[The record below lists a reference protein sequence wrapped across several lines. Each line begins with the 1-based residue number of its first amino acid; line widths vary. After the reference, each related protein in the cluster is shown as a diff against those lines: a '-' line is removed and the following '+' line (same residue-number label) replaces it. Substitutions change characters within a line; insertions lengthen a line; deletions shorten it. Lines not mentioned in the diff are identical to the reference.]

1 MDVELLS
8 RIIRELIIDHDE
20 VALPQVGT
28 FVAEIVPASFSD
40 RGYTVNPPYRRL
52 SFVQRP
58 GSDTLLVDFYAKANG
73 MDLRMA
79 ESYLGDFLSE
89 LRKVLEERKA
99 IVLPGLGRLRATR
112 ENALFFVPE
121 EDLDIYP
128 DGFGLKSVSLKH
140 IPSEQ
145 EAVEIPVSFVN
156 AVAGT
161 GRHVSAALQDSEPL
175 PAVEQLPGSE
185 PLPGAEPFAG
195 AKPLPD
201 TSGEARP
208 VHEGV
213 AFSVAEPE
221 PSEVSS
227 EKPEP
232 AAPESPEASSAE
244 AVPERIEASSPGAG
258 PAPAETVPAGSVPDK
273 TVGPVSAG
281 LPSDADA
288 AAAVEA
294 EGQTESAR
302 EADAVQAAETE
313 TVAVAG
319 VGTEAATGT
328 GTEAEVEAKAEAE
341 AEAES
346 EEPAQPSSGGRR
358 KALKAVL
365 IALGTCVA
373 VAGLLLAVFL
383 ILADVAPDFIDS
395 ILYTPEEL
403 RIINY

>member
-28 FVAEIVPASFSD
+28 FVAELVPASFSD

-89 LRKVLEERKA
+89 LRKVLEERKV

-156 AVAGT
+156 AVAGA
-161 GRHVSAALQDSEPL
+161 GRHVSS
-175 PAVEQLPGSE
+175 
-185 PLPGAEPFAG
+185 
-195 AKPLPD
+195 
-201 TSGEARP
+201 
-208 VHEGV
+208 
-213 AFSVAEPE
+213 
-221 PSEVSS
+221 
-227 EKPEP
+227 
-232 AAPESPEASSAE
+232 
-244 AVPERIEASSPGAG
+244 
-258 PAPAETVPAGSVPDK
+258 AETVTVHEEEPSPDAGSASAETEPSGPLSGE
-273 TVGPVSAG
+273 TACPVSAG

-288 AAAVEA
+288 AVAGEP
-294 EGQTESAR
+294 EGNPESSGAS
-302 EADAVQAAETE
+302 DAVQATE
-313 TVAVAG
+313 TG
-319 VGTEAATGT
+319 VGTGA
-328 GTEAEVEAKAEAE
+328 GTESEV
-341 AEAES
+341 
-346 EEPAQPSSGGRR
+346 PAQPSSGGRR

>member
-28 FVAEIVPASFSD
+28 FVAELVPASFSD

-89 LRKVLEERKA
+89 LRKVLEERKV

-161 GRHVSAALQDSEPL
+161 GRHVSS
-175 PAVEQLPGSE
+175 
-185 PLPGAEPFAG
+185 AE
-195 AKPLPD
+195 
-201 TSGEARP
+201 TVT
-208 VHEGV
+208 VHE
-213 AFSVAEPE
+213 EE
-221 PSEVSS
+221 PS
-227 EKPEP
+227 PD
-232 AAPESPEASSAE
+232 
-244 AVPERIEASSPGAG
+244 AG
-258 PAPAETVPAGSVPDK
+258 SAPAETVPAGPMPDE
-273 TVGPVSAG
+273 TAGPVSAG

-319 VGTEAATGT
+319 VGTEAAAGT
-328 GTEAEVEAKAEAE
+328 GTEAEAKAEA
-341 AEAES
+341 

>member
-28 FVAEIVPASFSD
+28 FVAEMVPASFSD

-89 LRKVLEERKA
+89 LRKVLEERKV

-156 AVAGT
+156 AVAGA
-161 GRHVSAALQDSEPL
+161 GRHVSS
-175 PAVEQLPGSE
+175 
-185 PLPGAEPFAG
+185 
-195 AKPLPD
+195 
-201 TSGEARP
+201 
-208 VHEGV
+208 
-213 AFSVAEPE
+213 
-221 PSEVSS
+221 
-227 EKPEP
+227 
-232 AAPESPEASSAE
+232 
-244 AVPERIEASSPGAG
+244 
-258 PAPAETVPAGSVPDK
+258 AETVTVHEEEPSPDSGSASAETEPSGPLSGE
-273 TVGPVSAG
+273 TACPVSAG

-288 AAAVEA
+288 AVAGEP
-294 EGQTESAR
+294 EGNPESSGAS
-302 EADAVQAAETE
+302 DAVQATE
-313 TVAVAG
+313 TG
-319 VGTEAATGT
+319 VGTGA
-328 GTEAEVEAKAEAE
+328 GTESEV
-341 AEAES
+341 
-346 EEPAQPSSGGRR
+346 PAQPSSGRR

-365 IALGTCVA
+365 IVLGTCVA

>member
-89 LRKVLEERKA
+89 LRKVLEERKV

-128 DGFGLKSVSLKH
+128 EGFGLKSVSLKH

-156 AVAGT
+156 AVAGA
-161 GRHVSAALQDSEPL
+161 GRHVSS
-175 PAVEQLPGSE
+175 
-185 PLPGAEPFAG
+185 
-195 AKPLPD
+195 
-201 TSGEARP
+201 
-208 VHEGV
+208 
-213 AFSVAEPE
+213 
-221 PSEVSS
+221 
-227 EKPEP
+227 
-232 AAPESPEASSAE
+232 
-244 AVPERIEASSPGAG
+244 
-258 PAPAETVPAGSVPDK
+258 AETVTVHEEEPSPDSGSASAETEPSGPLSGE
-273 TVGPVSAG
+273 TACPVSAG
-281 LPSDADA
+281 LPSDAG
-288 AAAVEA
+288 AAVAGEP
-294 EGQTESAR
+294 EGNPESSGAS
-302 EADAVQAAETE
+302 DAVQVTE
-313 TVAVAG
+313 TG
-319 VGTEAATGT
+319 VGTGA
-328 GTEAEVEAKAEAE
+328 GTE
-341 AEAES
+341 S
-346 EEPAQPSSGGRR
+346 EGPAQPSSGGRR
-358 KALKAVL
+358 KAIKAVL
-365 IALGTCVA
+365 IALGACA
-373 VAGLLLAVFL
+373 VVVGLLLAVFL

>member
-28 FVAEIVPASFSD
+28 FVAELVPASFSD

-89 LRKVLEERKA
+89 LRKVLEERKV

-156 AVAGT
+156 AVAGA
-161 GRHVSAALQDSEPL
+161 GRHVSS
-175 PAVEQLPGSE
+175 
-185 PLPGAEPFAG
+185 
-195 AKPLPD
+195 
-201 TSGEARP
+201 
-208 VHEGV
+208 
-213 AFSVAEPE
+213 
-221 PSEVSS
+221 
-227 EKPEP
+227 
-232 AAPESPEASSAE
+232 
-244 AVPERIEASSPGAG
+244 
-258 PAPAETVPAGSVPDK
+258 AETVTVHEEEPSPDAGSASAETEPSGPLSGE
-273 TVGPVSAG
+273 TACPVSAG

-288 AAAVEA
+288 AVAGEP
-294 EGQTESAR
+294 EGNPESSGAS
-302 EADAVQAAETE
+302 DAVQATE
-313 TVAVAG
+313 TG
-319 VGTEAATGT
+319 VGTGA
-328 GTEAEVEAKAEAE
+328 GTESEV
-341 AEAES
+341 
-346 EEPAQPSSGGRR
+346 PAQPSSGRR

>member
-73 MDLRMA
+73 IDVHMA

-89 LRKVLEERKA
+89 LRKVLEERKV

-156 AVAGT
+156 AVAGA
-161 GRHVSAALQDSEPL
+161 GRHVSS
-175 PAVEQLPGSE
+175 
-185 PLPGAEPFAG
+185 
-195 AKPLPD
+195 
-201 TSGEARP
+201 
-208 VHEGV
+208 
-213 AFSVAEPE
+213 
-221 PSEVSS
+221 
-227 EKPEP
+227 
-232 AAPESPEASSAE
+232 
-244 AVPERIEASSPGAG
+244 
-258 PAPAETVPAGSVPDK
+258 AETVTVHEEEPSPDAGSASAETEPSGPLSGE
-273 TVGPVSAG
+273 TACPVSAG

-288 AAAVEA
+288 AVAGEP
-294 EGQTESAR
+294 EGNPESSGAS
-302 EADAVQAAETE
+302 DAVQATE
-313 TVAVAG
+313 TG
-319 VGTEAATGT
+319 VGTGA
-328 GTEAEVEAKAEAE
+328 GTESEV
-341 AEAES
+341 
-346 EEPAQPSSGGRR
+346 PAQPSSGGRR

>member
-58 GSDTLLVDFYAKANG
+58 GSDTLLVDFYANANG
-73 MDLRMA
+73 IDVHMA

-89 LRKVLEERKA
+89 LRKVLEERKV

-156 AVAGT
+156 AVAGA
-161 GRHVSAALQDSEPL
+161 GRHVSS
-175 PAVEQLPGSE
+175 
-185 PLPGAEPFAG
+185 
-195 AKPLPD
+195 
-201 TSGEARP
+201 
-208 VHEGV
+208 
-213 AFSVAEPE
+213 
-221 PSEVSS
+221 
-227 EKPEP
+227 
-232 AAPESPEASSAE
+232 
-244 AVPERIEASSPGAG
+244 
-258 PAPAETVPAGSVPDK
+258 AETVTVHEEEPSPDSGSASAETEPSGPLSGE
-273 TVGPVSAG
+273 TACPVSAG

-288 AAAVEA
+288 AVAGEP
-294 EGQTESAR
+294 EGNPESSGAS
-302 EADAVQAAETE
+302 DAVQATE
-313 TVAVAG
+313 TGAG
-319 VGTEAATGT
+319 TGT
-328 GTEAEVEAKAEAE
+328 GTESEV
-341 AEAES
+341 
-346 EEPAQPSSGGRR
+346 PAQPSSGGRR

>member
-89 LRKVLEERKA
+89 LRKVLEARKV

-112 ENALFFVPE
+112 ENAIFFVPE

-161 GRHVSAALQDSEPL
+161 GRHFS
-175 PAVEQLPGSE
+175 
-185 PLPGAEPFAG
+185 AEPE
-195 AKPLPD
+195 
-201 TSGEARP
+201 SVEARP
-208 VHEGV
+208 VKPES
-213 AFSVAEPE
+213 AELESAEPE

-232 AAPESPEASSAE
+232 AEPVSPKASSAKPESAE

-258 PAPAETVPAGSVPDK
+258 PAPAETVPAGSVPGK
-273 TVGPVSAG
+273 TVCPISAG

-294 EGQTESAR
+294 EVQTESAR

-313 TVAVAG
+313 TIAVAG
-319 VGTEAATGT
+319 VGTEAAIGT
-328 GTEAEVEAKAEAE
+328 GTEVEAEAE
-341 AEAES
+341 AEAEA

-358 KALKAVL
+358 KAIKAVL
-365 IALGTCVA
+365 IALGACA
-373 VAGLLLAVFL
+373 VVVGLLLAVFL

>member
-89 LRKVLEERKA
+89 LRKVLEERKV

-156 AVAGT
+156 AVAGP
-161 GRHVSAALQDSEPL
+161 VS
-175 PAVEQLPGSE
+175 
-185 PLPGAEPFAG
+185 
-195 AKPLPD
+195 
-201 TSGEARP
+201 
-208 VHEGV
+208 
-213 AFSVAEPE
+213 
-221 PSEVSS
+221 
-227 EKPEP
+227 
-232 AAPESPEASSAE
+232 
-244 AVPERIEASSPGAG
+244 
-258 PAPAETVPAGSVPDK
+258 DK
-273 TVGPVSAG
+273 TAGPVSAG
-281 LPSDADA
+281 LPSDA

-294 EGQTESAR
+294 EAGGQTEFVR

-313 TVAVAG
+313 SVAVAG
-319 VGTEAATGT
+319 VGTEATTGT
-328 GTEAEVEAKAEAE
+328 GTESESEAE
-341 AEAES
+341 AEAKAESES

>member
-89 LRKVLEERKA
+89 LRKVLEERKV

-112 ENALFFVPE
+112 ENAIFFVPE

-161 GRHVSAALQDSEPL
+161 GRHVSAEPES
-175 PAVEQLPGSE
+175 V
-185 PLPGAEPFAG
+185 
-195 AKPLPD
+195 
-201 TSGEARP
+201 EARP
-208 VHEGV
+208 VKPES
-213 AFSVAEPE
+213 AELESTEPE
-221 PSEVSS
+221 SSEASS
-227 EKPEP
+227 EKPE
-232 AAPESPEASSAE
+232 SAE
-244 AVPERIEASSPGAG
+244 AVPERIEASSPEAG
-258 PAPAETVPAGSVPDK
+258 PAPAETVPAGPVPDE
-273 TVGPVSAG
+273 TAGPVSAG

-288 AAAVEA
+288 AVAGEA
-294 EGQTESAR
+294 EGQTEFVR

-313 TVAVAG
+313 SVAVAG
-319 VGTEAATGT
+319 VGTEATTGT
-328 GTEAEVEAKAEAE
+328 GTESEAEAE
-341 AEAES
+341 AEAKAESES

>member
-156 AVAGT
+156 AVAGA
-161 GRHVSAALQDSEPL
+161 GRHVSS
-175 PAVEQLPGSE
+175 
-185 PLPGAEPFAG
+185 
-195 AKPLPD
+195 
-201 TSGEARP
+201 
-208 VHEGV
+208 
-213 AFSVAEPE
+213 
-221 PSEVSS
+221 
-227 EKPEP
+227 
-232 AAPESPEASSAE
+232 
-244 AVPERIEASSPGAG
+244 
-258 PAPAETVPAGSVPDK
+258 AETVTVHEEEPSPDAGSASAETEPSGPLSGE
-273 TVGPVSAG
+273 TACPVSAG

-288 AAAVEA
+288 AVAGEP
-294 EGQTESAR
+294 EGNPESSGAS
-302 EADAVQAAETE
+302 DAVQATE
-313 TVAVAG
+313 TG
-319 VGTEAATGT
+319 VGTGAGTGT
-328 GTEAEVEAKAEAE
+328 GTESEV
-341 AEAES
+341 
-346 EEPAQPSSGGRR
+346 PAQPSSGRR

>member
-89 LRKVLEERKA
+89 LRKVLEARKV

-112 ENALFFVPE
+112 ENAIFFVPE

-156 AVAGT
+156 AVAGA
-161 GRHVSAALQDSEPL
+161 GRHVSS
-175 PAVEQLPGSE
+175 
-185 PLPGAEPFAG
+185 
-195 AKPLPD
+195 
-201 TSGEARP
+201 
-208 VHEGV
+208 
-213 AFSVAEPE
+213 
-221 PSEVSS
+221 
-227 EKPEP
+227 
-232 AAPESPEASSAE
+232 
-244 AVPERIEASSPGAG
+244 
-258 PAPAETVPAGSVPDK
+258 AETVTVHEEEPSPDSGSASAETEPSGPLSGE
-273 TVGPVSAG
+273 TACPVSAG

-288 AAAVEA
+288 AVAGEP
-294 EGQTESAR
+294 EGNPESSGAS
-302 EADAVQAAETE
+302 DAVQATE
-313 TVAVAG
+313 TG
-319 VGTEAATGT
+319 VGTGA
-328 GTEAEVEAKAEAE
+328 GTESEV
-341 AEAES
+341 
-346 EEPAQPSSGGRR
+346 PAQPSSGRR

-365 IALGTCVA
+365 IVLGTCVA

>member
-28 FVAEIVPASFSD
+28 FVAEMVPASFSD

-89 LRKVLEERKA
+89 LRKVLEERKV

-156 AVAGT
+156 AVAGA
-161 GRHVSAALQDSEPL
+161 GRHVSS
-175 PAVEQLPGSE
+175 
-185 PLPGAEPFAG
+185 
-195 AKPLPD
+195 
-201 TSGEARP
+201 
-208 VHEGV
+208 
-213 AFSVAEPE
+213 
-221 PSEVSS
+221 
-227 EKPEP
+227 
-232 AAPESPEASSAE
+232 
-244 AVPERIEASSPGAG
+244 
-258 PAPAETVPAGSVPDK
+258 AETVTVHEEEPSPDAGSASAETEPSGPLSGE
-273 TVGPVSAG
+273 TACPVSAG

-288 AAAVEA
+288 AVAGEP
-294 EGQTESAR
+294 EGNPESSGAS
-302 EADAVQAAETE
+302 DAVQATE
-313 TVAVAG
+313 TG
-319 VGTEAATGT
+319 VGTGA
-328 GTEAEVEAKAEAE
+328 GTE
-341 AEAES
+341 S
-346 EEPAQPSSGGRR
+346 EGPAQPSSGRR

-365 IALGTCVA
+365 ITLGVCAV

>member
-58 GSDTLLVDFYAKANG
+58 GSDTLLVDFYANANG
-73 MDLRMA
+73 IDVHMA

-89 LRKVLEERKA
+89 LRKVLEERKV

-121 EDLDIYP
+121 EGLDIYP
-128 DGFGLKSVSLKH
+128 EGFGLKSVSLKH

-156 AVAGT
+156 AVAGA
-161 GRHVSAALQDSEPL
+161 GRHVSS
-175 PAVEQLPGSE
+175 
-185 PLPGAEPFAG
+185 
-195 AKPLPD
+195 
-201 TSGEARP
+201 
-208 VHEGV
+208 
-213 AFSVAEPE
+213 
-221 PSEVSS
+221 
-227 EKPEP
+227 
-232 AAPESPEASSAE
+232 
-244 AVPERIEASSPGAG
+244 
-258 PAPAETVPAGSVPDK
+258 AETVTVHEEEPSPDSGSASAETEPSGPLSGE
-273 TVGPVSAG
+273 TACPVSAG

-288 AAAVEA
+288 AVAGEP
-294 EGQTESAR
+294 EGNPESSGAS
-302 EADAVQAAETE
+302 DAVQATE
-313 TVAVAG
+313 TG
-319 VGTEAATGT
+319 VGTGA
-328 GTEAEVEAKAEAE
+328 GTESEV
-341 AEAES
+341 
-346 EEPAQPSSGGRR
+346 PAQPSSGRR

-365 IALGTCVA
+365 IVLGTCVA

>member
-28 FVAEIVPASFSD
+28 FVAELVPASFSD

-89 LRKVLEERKA
+89 LRKVLEERKV

-161 GRHVSAALQDSEPL
+161 GRHA
-175 PAVEQLPGSE
+175 
-185 PLPGAEPFAG
+185 
-195 AKPLPD
+195 
-201 TSGEARP
+201 
-208 VHEGV
+208 
-213 AFSVAEPE
+213 SV
-221 PSEVSS
+221 
-227 EKPEP
+227 
-232 AAPESPEASSAE
+232 APESPEASSEKPESAE
-244 AVPERIEASSPGAG
+244 AVPERIEASSPEAG
-258 PAPAETVPAGSVPDK
+258 PAPAETVPAGPVPDE
-273 TVGPVSAG
+273 TAGPVSAG

-319 VGTEAATGT
+319 VGTEAAIGT
-328 GTEAEVEAKAEAE
+328 GTEAEAGT
-341 AEAES
+341 ES
-346 EEPAQPSSGGRR
+346 EEPAQPSSGDRR

>member
-89 LRKVLEERKA
+89 LRKVLEERKV

-161 GRHVSAALQDSEPL
+161 GRHVSAEPES
-175 PAVEQLPGSE
+175 V
-185 PLPGAEPFAG
+185 
-195 AKPLPD
+195 
-201 TSGEARP
+201 EARP
-208 VHEGV
+208 VKPE
-213 AFSVAEPE
+213 SAESE

-232 AAPESPEASSAE
+232 AEPVSPEASSEKPESAE

-273 TVGPVSAG
+273 TAGPVSAG

>member
-89 LRKVLEERKA
+89 LRKVLEERKV

-161 GRHVSAALQDSEPL
+161 GRH
-175 PAVEQLPGSE
+175 
-185 PLPGAEPFAG
+185 
-195 AKPLPD
+195 
-201 TSGEARP
+201 
-208 VHEGV
+208 
-213 AFSVAEPE
+213 
-221 PSEVSS
+221 
-227 EKPEP
+227 
-232 AAPESPEASSAE
+232 AS
-244 AVPERIEASSPGAG
+244 
-258 PAPAETVPAGSVPDK
+258 AETVTVHEEEPSPDAGSASAETEPSGPLSGE
-273 TVGPVSAG
+273 TACPVSAG

-288 AAAVEA
+288 AVAGEP
-294 EGQTESAR
+294 EGNPESSGAS
-302 EADAVQAAETE
+302 DAVQATE
-313 TVAVAG
+313 TG
-319 VGTEAATGT
+319 VGTGAGT
-328 GTEAEVEAKAEAE
+328 
-341 AEAES
+341 ES

-365 IALGTCVA
+365 IAFGTCVA

>member
-73 MDLRMA
+73 IDVHMA

-89 LRKVLEERKA
+89 LRKVLEERKV

-156 AVAGT
+156 AVAG
-161 GRHVSAALQDSEPL
+161 P
-175 PAVEQLPGSE
+175 
-185 PLPGAEPFAG
+185 
-195 AKPLPD
+195 
-201 TSGEARP
+201 
-208 VHEGV
+208 
-213 AFSVAEPE
+213 
-221 PSEVSS
+221 
-227 EKPEP
+227 
-232 AAPESPEASSAE
+232 
-244 AVPERIEASSPGAG
+244 
-258 PAPAETVPAGSVPDK
+258 VPDE
-273 TVGPVSAG
+273 TAGPVSAG
-281 LPSDADA
+281 LPSDADS

-319 VGTEAATGT
+319 VGTEAAAGT
-328 GTEAEVEAKAEAE
+328 GTEAEVEVEAE
-341 AEAES
+341 TETET

>member
-89 LRKVLEERKA
+89 LRKVLEARKV

-112 ENALFFVPE
+112 ENAIFFVPE

-161 GRHVSAALQDSEPL
+161 GRHFS
-175 PAVEQLPGSE
+175 
-185 PLPGAEPFAG
+185 AEPVSPKASS
-195 AKPLPD
+195 AKP
-201 TSGEARP
+201 E
-208 VHEGV
+208 
-213 AFSVAEPE
+213 
-221 PSEVSS
+221 
-227 EKPEP
+227 
-232 AAPESPEASSAE
+232 SAE

-258 PAPAETVPAGSVPDK
+258 PAPAETVPAGSVPGK
-273 TVGPVSAG
+273 TVCPISAG

-294 EGQTESAR
+294 EVQTESAR

-313 TVAVAG
+313 TIAVAG
-319 VGTEAATGT
+319 VGTEAAIGT
-328 GTEAEVEAKAEAE
+328 GTEVEAEAE
-341 AEAES
+341 AEAEA

>member
-28 FVAEIVPASFSD
+28 FVAELVPASFSD

-89 LRKVLEERKA
+89 LRKVLEERKV

-156 AVAGT
+156 AVAGA
-161 GRHVSAALQDSEPL
+161 GRHVSS
-175 PAVEQLPGSE
+175 
-185 PLPGAEPFAG
+185 AE
-195 AKPLPD
+195 
-201 TSGEARP
+201 TVT
-208 VHEGV
+208 VHE
-213 AFSVAEPE
+213 EE
-221 PSEVSS
+221 PS
-227 EKPEP
+227 PD
-232 AAPESPEASSAE
+232 
-244 AVPERIEASSPGAG
+244 AG
-258 PAPAETVPAGSVPDK
+258 PAPAETVPAGPVPDE
-273 TVGPVSAG
+273 TAGPVSAG

-288 AAAVEA
+288 AAAVEP
-294 EGQTESAR
+294 EGNPESSGAS
-302 EADAVQAAETE
+302 DAVQATE
-313 TVAVAG
+313 TG
-319 VGTEAATGT
+319 VGTGAGTGT
-328 GTEAEVEAKAEAE
+328 GTESEV
-341 AEAES
+341 
-346 EEPAQPSSGGRR
+346 PAQPSSGGRR

-365 IALGTCVA
+365 IVLGTCVA

>member
-40 RGYTVNPPYRRL
+40 KGYTVNPPYRRL

-58 GSDTLLVDFYAKANG
+58 GSDTLLVDFYANANG
-73 MDLRMA
+73 IDVHMA

-89 LRKVLEERKA
+89 LRKVLEERKV

-161 GRHVSAALQDSEPL
+161 GRHASAA
-175 PAVEQLPGSE
+175 
-185 PLPGAEPFAG
+185 
-195 AKPLPD
+195 
-201 TSGEARP
+201 
-208 VHEGV
+208 
-213 AFSVAEPE
+213 PE
-221 PSEVSS
+221 PSEASS
-227 EKPEP
+227 AKPEP
-232 AAPESPEASSAE
+232 AAPVSQEASSTE
-244 AVPERIEASSPGAG
+244 AVPERIEASSPDAG
-258 PAPAETVPAGSVPDK
+258 SAPVETVS
-273 TVGPVSAG
+273 
-281 LPSDADA
+281 
-288 AAAVEA
+288 
-294 EGQTESAR
+294 
-302 EADAVQAAETE
+302 AVQAAETE

-319 VGTEAATGT
+319 VGTEAVAGAETGA
-328 GTEAEVEAKAEAE
+328 GTEAEAEVETEAEAE
-341 AEAES
+341 AEA

-358 KALKAVL
+358 KAIKAVL
-365 IALGTCVA
+365 IALGACA
-373 VAGLLLAVFL
+373 VVVGLLLAVFL

>member
-28 FVAEIVPASFSD
+28 FVAELVPASFSD

-89 LRKVLEERKA
+89 LRKVLEERKV

-156 AVAGT
+156 AVAGA
-161 GRHVSAALQDSEPL
+161 GRHVSS
-175 PAVEQLPGSE
+175 
-185 PLPGAEPFAG
+185 
-195 AKPLPD
+195 
-201 TSGEARP
+201 
-208 VHEGV
+208 
-213 AFSVAEPE
+213 
-221 PSEVSS
+221 
-227 EKPEP
+227 
-232 AAPESPEASSAE
+232 
-244 AVPERIEASSPGAG
+244 
-258 PAPAETVPAGSVPDK
+258 AETVTVHEEEPSPDSGSASAETEPSGPLSGE
-273 TVGPVSAG
+273 TACPVSAG

-288 AAAVEA
+288 AVAGEP
-294 EGQTESAR
+294 EGNPESSGAS
-302 EADAVQAAETE
+302 DAVQATE
-313 TVAVAG
+313 TGAG
-319 VGTEAATGT
+319 TGT
-328 GTEAEVEAKAEAE
+328 GTESEV
-341 AEAES
+341 
-346 EEPAQPSSGGRR
+346 PAQPSSGRR
-358 KALKAVL
+358 KTLKAVL

>member
-28 FVAEIVPASFSD
+28 FVAELVPASFSD

-89 LRKVLEERKA
+89 LRKVLEERKV

-156 AVAGT
+156 AVAGA
-161 GRHVSAALQDSEPL
+161 GRHVSS
-175 PAVEQLPGSE
+175 
-185 PLPGAEPFAG
+185 
-195 AKPLPD
+195 
-201 TSGEARP
+201 
-208 VHEGV
+208 
-213 AFSVAEPE
+213 
-221 PSEVSS
+221 
-227 EKPEP
+227 
-232 AAPESPEASSAE
+232 
-244 AVPERIEASSPGAG
+244 
-258 PAPAETVPAGSVPDK
+258 AETVTVHEEEPSPDAGSASAETEPSGPLSGE
-273 TVGPVSAG
+273 TACPVSAG

-288 AAAVEA
+288 AVAGEP
-294 EGQTESAR
+294 EGNPESSGAS
-302 EADAVQAAETE
+302 DAVQAMET
-313 TVAVAG
+313 G
-319 VGTEAATGT
+319 VGTGA
-328 GTEAEVEAKAEAE
+328 GTESEV
-341 AEAES
+341 
-346 EEPAQPSSGGRR
+346 PAQPSSGGRR

>member
-8 RIIRELIIDHDE
+8 KIIRELIIDHDE

-28 FVAEIVPASFSD
+28 FVAEMVPASFSD

-52 SFVQRP
+52 SFVQRQ

-73 MDLRMA
+73 MDRHMA
-79 ESYLGDFLSE
+79 VSYLDDFLSE
-89 LRKVLEERKA
+89 LRKVLEERKV

-156 AVAGT
+156 AVAGA
-161 GRHVSAALQDSEPL
+161 GRHVSS
-175 PAVEQLPGSE
+175 
-185 PLPGAEPFAG
+185 AE
-195 AKPLPD
+195 
-201 TSGEARP
+201 TVT
-208 VHEGV
+208 VH
-213 AFSVAEPE
+213 AEE
-221 PSEVSS
+221 PSTDAGS
-227 EKPEP
+227 
-232 AAPESPEASSAE
+232 AS
-244 AVPERIEASSPGAG
+244 
-258 PAPAETVPAGSVPDK
+258 AETVPSGPLSGETA
-273 TVGPVSAG
+273 GPVSAG

-288 AAAVEA
+288 AVAGEPD
-294 EGQTESAR
+294 GNR
-302 EADAVQAAETE
+302 EFSGASDAVQATE
-313 TVAVAG
+313 TG
-319 VGTEAATGT
+319 SGTES
-328 GTEAEVEAKAEAE
+328 EV
-341 AEAES
+341 
-346 EEPAQPSSGGRR
+346 PAQPLSGRR
-358 KALKAVL
+358 KALRPVL
-365 IALGTCVA
+365 ITLAACAV

>member
-28 FVAEIVPASFSD
+28 FVAEMVPASFSD

-89 LRKVLEERKA
+89 LRKVLEERKV

-156 AVAGT
+156 AVAGA
-161 GRHVSAALQDSEPL
+161 GRHVSS
-175 PAVEQLPGSE
+175 
-185 PLPGAEPFAG
+185 
-195 AKPLPD
+195 
-201 TSGEARP
+201 
-208 VHEGV
+208 
-213 AFSVAEPE
+213 
-221 PSEVSS
+221 
-227 EKPEP
+227 
-232 AAPESPEASSAE
+232 
-244 AVPERIEASSPGAG
+244 
-258 PAPAETVPAGSVPDK
+258 AETVTVHEEEPSPDAGSASAETEPSGPLSGE
-273 TVGPVSAG
+273 TACPVSAG

-288 AAAVEA
+288 AVAGEP
-294 EGQTESAR
+294 EGNPESSGAS
-302 EADAVQAAETE
+302 DAVQATE
-313 TVAVAG
+313 TGA
-319 VGTEAATGT
+319 GTE
-328 GTEAEVEAKAEAE
+328 
-341 AEAES
+341 S
-346 EEPAQPSSGGRR
+346 EGPAQPSSGRR

-365 IALGTCVA
+365 IVLGTCVA

>member
-89 LRKVLEERKA
+89 LRKVLEERKV

-161 GRHVSAALQDSEPL
+161 GRHVSAEPES
-175 PAVEQLPGSE
+175 V
-185 PLPGAEPFAG
+185 
-195 AKPLPD
+195 
-201 TSGEARP
+201 EARP
-208 VHEGV
+208 VKPES
-213 AFSVAEPE
+213 AELESTEPE
-221 PSEVSS
+221 SS
-227 EKPEP
+227 ML
-232 AAPESPEASSAE
+232 
-244 AVPERIEASSPGAG
+244 G
-258 PAPAETVPAGSVPDK
+258 PNG
-273 TVGPVSAG
+273 
-281 LPSDADA
+281 
-288 AAAVEA
+288 
-294 EGQTESAR
+294 
-302 EADAVQAAETE
+302 
-313 TVAVAG
+313 
-319 VGTEAATGT
+319 
-328 GTEAEVEAKAEAE
+328 
-341 AEAES
+341 
-346 EEPAQPSSGGRR
+346 
-358 KALKAVL
+358 
-365 IALGTCVA
+365 
-373 VAGLLLAVFL
+373 
-383 ILADVAPDFIDS
+383 
-395 ILYTPEEL
+395 
-403 RIINY
+403 

>member
-156 AVAGT
+156 AVAGA
-161 GRHVSAALQDSEPL
+161 GRHVSS
-175 PAVEQLPGSE
+175 
-185 PLPGAEPFAG
+185 
-195 AKPLPD
+195 
-201 TSGEARP
+201 
-208 VHEGV
+208 
-213 AFSVAEPE
+213 
-221 PSEVSS
+221 
-227 EKPEP
+227 
-232 AAPESPEASSAE
+232 
-244 AVPERIEASSPGAG
+244 
-258 PAPAETVPAGSVPDK
+258 AETVTVHEEEPSPDSGSASAETEPSGPLSGE
-273 TVGPVSAG
+273 TACPVSAG
-281 LPSDADA
+281 LPSDAG
-288 AAAVEA
+288 AAVAGEP
-294 EGQTESAR
+294 EGNPESSGAS
-302 EADAVQAAETE
+302 DAVQVTE
-313 TVAVAG
+313 TG
-319 VGTEAATGT
+319 VGTGA
-328 GTEAEVEAKAEAE
+328 GTE
-341 AEAES
+341 S
-346 EEPAQPSSGGRR
+346 EGPAQPSSGGRR

>member
-89 LRKVLEERKA
+89 LRKVLEERKV

-156 AVAGT
+156 AVAG
-161 GRHVSAALQDSEPL
+161 P
-175 PAVEQLPGSE
+175 
-185 PLPGAEPFAG
+185 
-195 AKPLPD
+195 
-201 TSGEARP
+201 
-208 VHEGV
+208 
-213 AFSVAEPE
+213 
-221 PSEVSS
+221 
-227 EKPEP
+227 
-232 AAPESPEASSAE
+232 
-244 AVPERIEASSPGAG
+244 
-258 PAPAETVPAGSVPDK
+258 VPDK

-281 LPSDADA
+281 LPSDA

-294 EGQTESAR
+294 EGQTESAG
-302 EADAVQAAETE
+302 EAAAVQAAETE

-319 VGTEAATGT
+319 VGTEAAAGT
-328 GTEAEVEAKAEAE
+328 GTEAEAKAKAEAE
-341 AEAES
+341 A

-358 KALKAVL
+358 KAIKAVL
-365 IALGTCVA
+365 IALGACA
-373 VAGLLLAVFL
+373 VVVGLLLAVFL

>member
-161 GRHVSAALQDSEPL
+161 GRHLS
-175 PAVEQLPGSE
+175 
-185 PLPGAEPFAG
+185 AEPE
-195 AKPLPD
+195 
-201 TSGEARP
+201 SVEARP
-208 VHEGV
+208 VKPES
-213 AFSVAEPE
+213 AELESAEPE

-232 AAPESPEASSAE
+232 AE

-258 PAPAETVPAGSVPDK
+258 PAPAETV
-273 TVGPVSAG
+273 SAG
-281 LPSDADA
+281 LPSDADS

-319 VGTEAATGT
+319 VGTEAVAGAEPDA
-328 GTEAEVEAKAEAE
+328 GTEAEAEVET
-341 AEAES
+341 ES
-346 EEPAQPSSGGRR
+346 EEPAQPSSGRR